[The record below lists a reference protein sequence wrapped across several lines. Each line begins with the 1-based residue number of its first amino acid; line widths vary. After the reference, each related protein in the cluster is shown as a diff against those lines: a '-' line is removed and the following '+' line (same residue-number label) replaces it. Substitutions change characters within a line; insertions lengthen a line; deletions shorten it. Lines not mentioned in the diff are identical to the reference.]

1 MKCRNC
7 NAPLKLDFLDLG
19 FAPVSNGYLNF
30 QELKSSE
37 KYFPLVVKIC
47 DKCWL
52 VQTIDYVRREE
63 LFNRDYSYL
72 SGTSKSWR
80 EHTSNYV
87 KKMITT
93 LNLNSES
100 FVVEIAS
107 NDGSLLENFLSNGVP
122 CLGIEPTE
130 NTARL
135 AQQKGIPV
143 LVDFFGEKIAK
154 KISKNYTLA
163 DLVIGN
169 NVFAHVP
176 DIHDFTLGISRIL
189 KKDGVLT
196 LEFPH
201 LLQLLLNTQFDTVYH
216 EHYSY
221 LSLSVVQDIFKKSNL
236 RIWNVEEI
244 ETHGGSVRVFGCHEN
259 SFRQATPAVQQ
270 LLKIEKDNAL
280 EQIETYSGF
289 QTKAQKIKD
298 DLLLFLIEQK
308 RLGKTVIG
316 YGAAAKGNTLLNYAG
331 IKSDLIP
338 FIVDNSFSKQNKFMP
353 GSHIPIVPP
362 SLLETSKFD
371 YILILPWNIA
381 DEIKE
386 QNQWL
391 ADKGKVF
398 LKAIPA
404 LTVV

>member
-7 NAPLKLDFLDLG
+7 NAFLKSNFLDLG
-19 FAPVSNGYLNF
+19 FAPVSNGYLSF
-30 QELKSSE
+30 QDLELSE

-47 DKCWL
+47 TKCWL
-52 VQTIDYVRREE
+52 VQTVDYIRKEE
-63 LFNRDYSYL
+63 LFKKDYAYL

-80 EHTSNYV
+80 EHVSSYV
-87 KKMITT
+87 EKMITT
-93 LNLNSES
+93 LNLSGES
-100 FVVEIAS
+100 FVLELAS
-107 NDGSLLENFLSNGVP
+107 NDGSLLEILLSNGVP

-130 NTARL
+130 NTALL
-135 AQQKGIPV
+135 ARQKNIPV
-143 LVDFFGEKIAK
+143 LVDFFGEKIALEM
-154 KISKNYTLA
+154 SRNYPLA

-176 DIHDFTLGISRIL
+176 DIHDFTIGISKIL
-189 KKDGVLT
+189 KKDGVVT

-221 LSLSVVQDIFKKSNL
+221 LSLNVVKDIFEKSNL

-244 ETHGGSVRVFGCHEN
+244 ETHGGSLRVFGCHEN
-259 SFRQATPAVQQ
+259 SSRQATSAVQR
-270 LLKIEKDNAL
+270 LLKLEKENAL

-289 QTKAQKIKD
+289 QSKAEKIKD

-362 SLLETSKFD
+362 TVLETSEFD

-381 DEIKE
+381 EEIKE

-398 LKAIPA
+398 LKAIPT
-404 LTVV
+404 LSVV